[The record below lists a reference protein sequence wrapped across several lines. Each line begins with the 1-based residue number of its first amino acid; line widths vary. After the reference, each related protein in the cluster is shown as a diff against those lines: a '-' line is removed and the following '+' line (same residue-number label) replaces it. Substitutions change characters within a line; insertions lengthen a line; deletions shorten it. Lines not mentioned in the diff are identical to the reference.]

1 MEMTAK
7 MTMSVRNFESTAM
20 IGDVRAR
27 ARLARI
33 ADGLVAA
40 IAVSLPW
47 STSATGILVVLW
59 LIALVPT
66 LDPASVRRE
75 VMSAAGGL
83 PLLLWGLGVAGMLW
97 ADLPWADVGFK
108 ERIAGMSGFHK
119 LLLVPLLL
127 AQFRRSGQAQ
137 WAFLGFLASSVLLLV
152 VSWVLVLAP
161 GLTWR
166 GRSPGVPVKD
176 YIFQSSIFAICAF
189 GLIGQVGELW
199 RTRTRLPLGR
209 ALGLA
214 LGLALLAAA
223 FIANIVYV
231 ATART
236 TLVVMAVLLLLLGL
250 RQFRWRGA
258 LVATVVGGVLT
269 GGAWTSSPYLRE
281 RVSLAIEQVRGH
293 GTADVNTS
301 VGLRLEYWQKSLAFI
316 AEAPV
321 IGHGTGTIP
330 QLFRRDATADTIPE
344 LLTTN
349 PHSQVLTVAIQL
361 GLIGALALIA
371 MWIAHL
377 ALFRGGTLIAWFGLV
392 VAVQNVVGSFF
403 NSYLFDFSQGW
414 LYVLGVGIAGG
425 MVLRAAPGAAKIE
438 ERAEDKR

>member
-7 MTMSVRNFESTAM
+7 MTMSVRNLESTAM
-20 IGDVRAR
+20 IGDVHTR
-27 ARLARI
+27 ARLARV
-33 ADGLVAA
+33 ADGLAAA

-83 PLLLWGLGVAGMLW
+83 PLLLWGLGVAGML
-97 ADLPWADVGFK
+97 WADVGFK

-199 RTRTRLPLGR
+199 RTRARLALGR

-214 LGLALLAAA
+214 LCLALLAAA

-258 LVATVVGGVLT
+258 LVATLVGGVLT
-269 GGAWTSSPYLRE
+269 GGAWTSSPYLRD

-301 VGLRLEYWQKSLAFI
+301 VGLRLEYWQRSLAFI

-361 GLIGALALIA
+361 GLVGALALIA

-425 MVLRAAPGAAKIE
+425 TVLRAAPGAAKNDE
-438 ERAEDKR
+438 KTEDKR